1 MTIIKTQAQ
10 LYKALKADINARLD
24 INAGASLLINISAG
38 APVLQLFGNTILYLE
53 ARDNSQPHVMARDNS
68 RPRVEARDNSQPHVV
83 ARDNSQPRVVAQ
95 ESSQPRVE
103 ARGSSQPH
111 VEAWGN
117 SQPRVVA
124 WGSSQPRVEAQES
137 SQPRVEAW
145 AYAQVSLFGK
155 RIKATASANVAVLL
169 HAGATAEGGHQIT
182 VKLDT
187 PAEWCEYYGV
197 ELKDGVA
204 ILYKALNG
212 DFTSPYGASY
222 APGTVPLA
230 PDWDGGARE
239 CGGGLHF
246 SSSPMMAMSFHESA
260 VKFAGCPVAL
270 SDIVVHPEGQFPEK
284 VKARGCCGPCFE
296 VDGTGKPI
304 VAVTE
309 ATS

>member
-1 MTIIKTQAQ
+1 
-10 LYKALKADINARLD
+10 
-24 INAGASLLINISAG
+24 
-38 APVLQLFGNTILYLE
+38 
-53 ARDNSQPHVMARDNS
+53 MAC
-68 RPRVEARDNSQPHVV
+68 
-83 ARDNSQPRVVAQ
+83 
-95 ESSQPRVE
+95 
-103 ARGSSQPH
+103 
-111 VEAWGN
+111 
-117 SQPRVVA
+117 
-124 WGSSQPRVEAQES
+124 GSSQPRV
-137 SQPRVEAW
+137 VAW

-296 VDGTGKPI
+296 VDRTGKPI

-309 ATS
+309 AMS